1 MSCWFLVQN
10 EEEIKFR
17 VAEKKKKLK
26 SAATYE
32 ILKKKKINT
41 GCPSYV
47 KLIIICQK
55 FYFSIKL
62 ESQKYYLST

>member
-32 ILKKKKINT
+32 ILKKKK
-41 GCPSYV
+41 
-47 KLIIICQK
+47 
-55 FYFSIKL
+55 
-62 ESQKYYLST
+62 STLGVLAM